1 MTDDEIIDSMFEVET
16 VSVRTVNRVPPDPA
30 CVDRGGGSSGNRL
43 CCRSGARNNPAQA
56 GSKPMVAAGLVC
68 E

>member
-30 CVDRGGGSSGNRL
+30 PGREHESRRIISLR
-43 CCRSGARNNPAQA
+43 RQP
-56 GSKPMVAAGLVC
+56 
-68 E
+68 